1 LQKKTQKKNVAKQ
14 TFTKPFATKESFT
27 RAYWTT
33 LPLTTTHTKFA
44 KTQRWSH
51 IEICSKNL

>member
-1 LQKKTQKKNVAKQ
+1 LFKKSQKK
-14 TFTKPFATKESFT
+14 FTKQSFT

-33 LPLTTTHTKFA
+33 LPLTTTHAKFA

-51 IEICSKNL
+51 VEICFKNL